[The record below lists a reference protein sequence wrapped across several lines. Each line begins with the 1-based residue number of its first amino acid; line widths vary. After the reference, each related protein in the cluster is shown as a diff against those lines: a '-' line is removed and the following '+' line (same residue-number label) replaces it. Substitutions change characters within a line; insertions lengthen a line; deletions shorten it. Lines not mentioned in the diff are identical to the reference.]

1 VSADPVLSRELKSL
15 QDELS
20 VSQRQRVQ
28 TSPVA
33 GAADTIETAVPS
45 ARLEESAEEEV
56 LRGQLQDLIKEI
68 TEFVDD
74 AEKNISA
81 HPAMSV
87 IAAMLSGIL
96 IGSLLTRRSSHR

>member
-1 VSADPVLSRELKSL
+1 MSADPVLSRELKSL

-28 TSPVA
+28 TSPAA
-33 GAADTIETAVPS
+33 GAADTIATAVPL
-45 ARLEESAEEEV
+45 ARLDESAEEKE
-56 LRGQLQDLIKEI
+56 LLGQLQDLIKEI
-68 TEFVDD
+68 TEFVEH

-87 IAAMLSGIL
+87 IAAMLSGSL
-96 IGSLLTRRSSHR
+96 IGVG

>member
-1 VSADPVLSRELKSL
+1 MSADPLLSRELKSL

-28 TSPVA
+28 PPPAA
-33 GAADTIETAVPS
+33 GTADTVETAVPS
-45 ARLEESAEEEV
+45 VRLEESGDEKE
-56 LRGQLQDLIKEI
+56 LRGQLQDLVKEI

-74 AEKNISA
+74 AEKNIAA

-96 IGSLLTRRSSHR
+96 VGSLLSRRSPHR

>member
-33 GAADTIETAVPS
+33 GTADTIETAVPA
-45 ARLEESAEEEV
+45 ARLEESAEEKE
-56 LRGQLQDLIKEI
+56 LRGQLQELIKEI
-68 TEFVDD
+68 TKFVDD

-87 IAAMLSGIL
+87 LAAMLSGIL

>member
-1 VSADPVLSRELKSL
+1 MAADPVLSRELKSL

-20 VSQRQRVQ
+20 ISQRQRVQ
-28 TSPVA
+28 TSPAA
-33 GAADTIETAVPS
+33 GAAATTETAVLS
-45 ARLEESAEEEV
+45 ARLEESAEKRE
-56 LRGQLQDLIKEI
+56 LRGQLQDLVKEI

-74 AEKNISA
+74 AEKNIST

-96 IGSLLTRRSSHR
+96 IGSLLSRR

>member
-1 VSADPVLSRELKSL
+1 MSADPVLSRELKSL

-28 TSPVA
+28 PPPAA
-33 GAADTIETAVPS
+33 GTADTLETAVPT
-45 ARLEESAEEEV
+45 ARFEESAEEKE
-56 LRGQLQDLIKEI
+56 LRGQLQDLVKEI

-74 AEKNISA
+74 AEKNIAA

-96 IGSLLTRRSSHR
+96 IGSLLSRRSPHR

>member
-1 VSADPVLSRELKSL
+1 MSTDPVLSRELKSL

-20 VSQRQRVQ
+20 ISQRQRVQ
-28 TSPVA
+28 APPA
-33 GAADTIETAVPS
+33 AAAADTSETAAPQ
-45 ARLEESAEEEV
+45 ARFEDSAEEKE
-56 LRGQLQDLIKEI
+56 LRGQLQDLVKEI

-96 IGSLLTRRSSHR
+96 IGSLLSRRSSHR